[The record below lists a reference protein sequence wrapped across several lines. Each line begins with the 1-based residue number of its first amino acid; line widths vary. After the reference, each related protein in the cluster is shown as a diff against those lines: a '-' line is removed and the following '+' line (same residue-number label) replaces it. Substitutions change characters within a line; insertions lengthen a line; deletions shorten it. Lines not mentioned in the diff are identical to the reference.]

1 MYTDLH
7 NEAPRVSCCLSRSSV
22 NQQGICSDCK
32 ALGHSECCPL
42 MAQLSTRSGTG
53 HKVTAPGFEAGMVV
67 ISLTRS
73 FIVAIVAGVCP
84 DKKKLKSPDV
94 QQFHSSRSHHV

>member
-1 MYTDLH
+1 
-7 NEAPRVSCCLSRSSV
+7 
-22 NQQGICSDCK
+22 
-32 ALGHSECCPL
+32 
-42 MAQLSTRSGTG
+42 MAQLRSGTG

-67 ISLTRS
+67 LSLTRS